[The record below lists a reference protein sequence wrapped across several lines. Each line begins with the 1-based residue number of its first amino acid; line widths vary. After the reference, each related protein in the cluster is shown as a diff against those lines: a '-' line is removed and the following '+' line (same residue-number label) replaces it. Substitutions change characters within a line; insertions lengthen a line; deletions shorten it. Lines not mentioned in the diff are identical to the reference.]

1 MRPCKTNTDTKTFE
15 KTSSMTTH
23 DPISSSKLAKQ
34 DEASTVK
41 VELEAE
47 PGKSELVFLWVFF
60 AVLVILT
67 VVAGYILWKKVA
79 LTS

>member
-1 MRPCKTNTDTKTFE
+1 
-15 KTSSMTTH
+15 MTTH

-34 DEASTVK
+34 DEAFTVK
-41 VELEAE
+41 AELEAE
-47 PGKSELVFLWVFF
+47 PGKSEMVVVWVFF

-67 VVAGYILWKKVA
+67 VVAGYIFWKKVV

>member
-1 MRPCKTNTDTKTFE
+1 
-15 KTSSMTTH
+15 MTTH
-23 DPISSSKLAKQ
+23 DPISSSKLTKQ

-41 VELEAE
+41 AEFEAE
-47 PGKSELVFLWVFF
+47 PGKSELVVVWLFF

-79 LTS
+79 LSS

>member
-1 MRPCKTNTDTKTFE
+1 
-15 KTSSMTTH
+15 MTIP

-34 DEASTVK
+34 DEASTVNA
-41 VELEAE
+41 ELEAE
-47 PGKSELVFLWVFF
+47 PSKSDLVVVWVFF

-67 VVAGYILWKKVA
+67 IVAGYILWKKVA